1 MAYVGQRKMSNVIS
15 DGRCVVALLFCF
27 LYLLC
32 AVVVHASSVLLLFK
46 FLFVCV
52 ELNIV
57 LHTTVRNLYCFYEA
71 F

>member
-1 MAYVGQRKMSNVIS
+1 MG
-15 DGRCVVALLFCF
+15 DVALLFCF
-27 LYLLC
+27 LHLLC
-32 AVVVHASSVLLLFK
+32 AVVVHTSGILLLFK